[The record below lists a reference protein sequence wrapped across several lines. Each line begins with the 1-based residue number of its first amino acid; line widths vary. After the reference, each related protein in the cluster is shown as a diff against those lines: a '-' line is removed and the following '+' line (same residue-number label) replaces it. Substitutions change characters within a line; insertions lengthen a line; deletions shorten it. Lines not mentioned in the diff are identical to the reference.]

1 MSRHGKSKGK
11 SRGDKPHR
19 GKSRSDESVGDGQ
32 LSDTPR
38 RVKVSHPKP
47 PKSVIATESTG
58 ALPREDVVRQEPAP
72 SPSRVQPLVA
82 EPEALPELQ
91 AAESAVE
98 TLQRSFQVA
107 RLGTVEVNR
116 MLIDIGRRNVASGLD
131 FARSLATAR
140 TPIEVARLQLAFF
153 DERMKTLMHQAEE
166 LRALSADL
174 VARANEPIREHL
186 WMKRMSAWWG

>member
-11 SRGDKPHR
+11 SRGDKPQR

-38 RVKVSHPKP
+38 KVKVNPPKP
-47 PKSVIATESTG
+47 QKSVIATESTG
-58 ALPREDVVRQEPAP
+58 ALPREDVVRQELAP
-72 SPSRVQPLVA
+72 SPARVQPLA
-82 EPEALPELQ
+82 EPEALPEPP

-107 RLGTVEVNR
+107 RLGTVEVNC

-131 FARSLATAR
+131 FARGLATAR
-140 TPIEVARLQLAFF
+140 TLIEVARLQLAFF
-153 DERMKTLMHQAEE
+153 NERMKTLMHQAEE